1 MDRIKLLIL
10 IIKGEL
16 KMDAQKINSLPDSV
30 SPELLQMLFE
40 DLVRNFNDNNI
51 EKHKFF
57 YILIELTD
65 RQVMTYEILEQNIKN
80 EIDHILCQLW
90 NTDSYDDVDII
101 LSVVVNLGLGCCFKK
116 IKQSAVEKKAEMDKL
131 ILAEILEMIDE
142 AGDHIDNPY
151 YELENGKS

>member
-101 LSVVVNLGLGCCFKK
+101 LSVVVNLGLEECFKK
-116 IKQSAVEKKAEMDKL
+116 IKSSLNQKVKIDQL
-131 ILAEILEMIDE
+131 ILDEILEFIHE
-142 AGDHIDNPY
+142 VGDHIANPY
-151 YELENGKS
+151 YELEHLK

>member
-1 MDRIKLLIL
+1 MNWESINTLPDRVSTELLIDLFQNL
-10 IIKGEL
+10 IDDFNHKNLE
-16 KMDAQKINSLPDSV
+16 KSMFFSL
-30 SPELLQMLFE
+30 
-40 DLVRNFNDNNI
+40 
-51 EKHKFF
+51 
-57 YILIELTD
+57 LIELTD

-90 NTDSYDDVDII
+90 NTDSYEDIDII
-101 LSVVVNLGLGCCFKK
+101 LSIVINLGLGCCFKK